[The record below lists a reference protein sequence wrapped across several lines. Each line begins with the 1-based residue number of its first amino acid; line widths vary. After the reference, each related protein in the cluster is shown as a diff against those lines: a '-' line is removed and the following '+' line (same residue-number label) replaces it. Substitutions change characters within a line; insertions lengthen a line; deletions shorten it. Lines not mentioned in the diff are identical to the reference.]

1 MFIQKGEWAMAKSK
15 YDFRDEMVLQGE
27 GRQEFEDGL
36 FFGEREQKFPLLP
49 VEYQKFTGQTA
60 IVTGAAGG
68 QGEMEAKIFAQNGA
82 KVVAVDIK
90 EEELYRV
97 VADIKRDGGEATA
110 YVFDVRDEAGWQDL
124 AKFAADTYGGIDLL
138 VNNAGILGP
147 NGTVLSE
154 DRESMN
160 EIMDTDAWGVFY
172 GMHACAPYMI
182 EAGGGAIVN
191 TCSFQGAHFGPAG
204 LFGYAMAKAT
214 VLGMSRAAAADLG
227 KYHIRVNT
235 VNPGHILTPMTYERS
250 ANRKFLAETTMLGRY
265 ARAQEVAY
273 PVAFLC
279 SDEAAFITG
288 QELYI
293 DGGQSRNLSMPS
305 AKGSASQDK

>member
-1 MFIQKGEWAMAKSK
+1 MAKSR
-15 YDFRDEMVLQGE
+15 YDFRDEMILQGD
-27 GRQEFEDGL
+27 GRQEFEDSL
-36 FFGEREQKFPLLP
+36 FNGERAQRFPLLP
-49 VEYQKFTGQTA
+49 VKYQKFAGQTA
-60 IVTGAAGG
+60 IITGAAGG
-68 QGEMEAKIFAQNGA
+68 QGEMEAKVFTQNGA

-90 EEELYRV
+90 ADELERV
-97 VADIKRDGGEATA
+97 AHDIRRDGGEVTTV
-110 YVFDVRDEAGWQDL
+110 VFDVRDEAGWRDL
-124 AKFAADTYGGIDLL
+124 AQKAVDTYGSLDLL

-160 EIMDTDAWGVFY
+160 DIVDTDAWGVFY
-172 GMHACAPYMI
+172 GIHACAPHMI
-182 EAGGGAIVN
+182 KTGGGAIVN

-204 LFGYAMAKAT
+204 LFGYAMAKST
-214 VLGMSRAAAADLG
+214 VLGITRAAAADLG
-227 KYHIRVNT
+227 KYHIRVNC

-265 ARAQEVAY
+265 AQAQEVAY

-305 AKGSASQDK
+305 AKGSASLASQGQDA

>member
-1 MFIQKGEWAMAKSK
+1 MAKSK
-15 YDFRDEMVLQGE
+15 YDFTDEMVLDGE
-27 GRQEFEDGL
+27 GRQAFEDSI
-36 FFGEREQKFPLLP
+36 FYGEREQRFPLLP
-49 VEYQKFTGQTA
+49 VEYQKFPGQTA
-60 IVTGAAGG
+60 IITGAAGG

-82 KVVAVDIK
+82 KVIAIDIK
-90 EEELYRV
+90 EDELKRV

-110 YVFDVRDEAGWQDL
+110 VVFDVRDEEGWKDIAQQ
-124 AKFAADTYGGIDLL
+124 AVDTYGSLDLL

-154 DRESMN
+154 NRESMN
-160 EIMDTDAWGVFY
+160 DIMDTDAWGVFY
-172 GMHACAPYMI
+172 GMHACAPHMI
-182 EAGGGAIVN
+182 KAGGGAIVN

-204 LFGYAMAKAT
+204 LFGYSMAKAT

-250 ANRKFLAETTMLGRY
+250 ANRKFLAEATMLGRY

-305 AKGSASQDK
+305 AKGHTSLD